1 MIRDPNAPA
10 TSPATRA
17 RKRIRTEAG
26 ELRPGRN
33 GGVLAGPAVG
43 PRATPGPRVLE
54 GNPFIERRSAG
65 GSVET
70 DAPRTQRRHQEIDTR
85 NPLALYTL
93 PARPG
98 AALVGIVQKEIGPGT
113 SVLGSFLLDDDEP

>member
-33 GGVLAGPAVG
+33 GGVLAAPAVG

-70 DAPRTQRRHQEIDTR
+70 DAPRAQRRHQEIDTCA
-85 NPLALYTL
+85 P
-93 PARPG
+93 
-98 AALVGIVQKEIGPGT
+98 VGIVHPPCPPRRSAGGNSPKGNRPRDLGPWVV
-113 SVLGSFLLDDDEP
+113 SLG